1 MQMKKLLT
9 FFAAALISVG
19 AFADSY
25 TLTFKTNGTADS
37 TKVIKPTEE
46 VANVVDQG
54 ANYVSG
60 FRIGPGGGTSTTTTG
75 AYLGKDGYGLKFGT
89 SSRGANLVIGMNAL
103 GAVNAD
109 SIVVSACAW
118 ENAKGGYD
126 TPNAVING
134 QAITIP
140 ADGTFRN
147 YSVAIGSKLDSIY
160 VSNSAKGRFYVNSIT
175 VYYAQ
180 GNSFDP
186 AIAHSPRYAA
196 GKTYE
201 YLLGPDMVDE
211 TKTRGGETK
220 KGIADIYQWIVYT
233 NPTGTLDDGT
243 AEVATS
249 NRWTNINP
257 AEEND
262 TTSTWIQVKGQY
274 NNAGS
279 VNSPC
284 LDFQDY
290 GKYITFYVKDTKKFV
305 AFAAGSASSKADNL
319 EYIKVS
325 AVSADGTSLVEGQ
338 STPGK
343 IYGKGTSSD
352 YCSIELD
359 PTKAYEITIKDAC
372 DADHSAG
379 KATVMLTGIQLWGTD
394 TIPGVGVHSAKMDDY
409 SYWETVAGPDMVTT
423 YVSSADGKTYYRTN
437 FEGVKYNNPTD
448 TDNDGYIQ
456 VQTSNRWTDLNPT
469 THEKGTWIQVKGNNG
484 SVNAPVITKKWNKSI
499 EFNVTGAKIFRVFA
513 TGSSSSK
520 ANDNNAVYLTVTPFN
535 NNGGVFTTNSTPG
548 KIYGKGSSS
557 DSVSVVLNP
566 NERYNIL
573 VETGV
578 DLPSGKDPD
587 IMITGINLQ
596 NEEGVEQQAQ
606 NLGTLN
612 RTIAAAVAA
621 NQDTLE
627 LAAGQSYSLNGEA
640 PVAKMTIVGNGATIV
655 TDSLG
660 QLTATRSLVVENAK
674 FNCANSTV
682 APIALSAT
690 PDSATYTY
698 GTQYGDTIYYTQAEA
713 DSINAL
719 GGDSVS
725 VNDIKTITKAY
736 KYAGAN
742 QKVFEAD
749 LISLKNCEFNDL
761 ATSLVTGNKQP
772 YALLKLDIDGSKVFQ
787 AYKSGDPTINWYGGP
802 NSIKDINIVNSTFV
816 NDSTNNNV
824 YFLRYSNAS
833 NARPK
838 KVYGTNGTASWV
850 MKNNTLVN
858 MSATQNF
865 ANNYVSD
872 PTDTLTWT
880 GNVFDNCYRLNKAAG
895 NCVKNFTN
903 ADNTI
908 KKGVK
913 SIDSN
918 DLKSYATEDSL
929 MFNPANKAHNYTLS
943 EFSLSAKNQFG
954 APEWLVAYATDT
966 IPSGKEIGNY
976 IANYQAYVSDE
987 GKFYL
992 VPDGK
997 YTINQSIV
1005 APRSLSLEGDATAA
1019 ATIDASGLAE
1029 PFVVLDTLAGDTTIS
1044 SYYRVDS
1051 IHVANVSVKNLKNSI
1066 IWDNNIQKC
1075 VVDLTIDNSVLQ
1087 LATEAVKNEALVSFQ
1102 KGGVKDFTIKNSTVY
1117 GVDSV
1122 AKYFIRYNN
1131 GARLDRYGF
1140 DKTTETQSMNY
1151 LDNTFYGVLSLS
1163 GAQWG
1168 NYNGIS
1174 GQAYSKFDV
1183 ENNIWYNC
1191 GKDIVRRMAGGR
1203 FGSGV
1208 DTTFVNNTYFNDS
1221 VDISASEASYDA
1233 SGTILTSDPEFKDA
1247 AAGDF
1252 TIGETTLQALYQTGD
1267 PRWRVPYATP
1277 VPAFGEVTYALV
1289 AGDTFTSGQIVD
1301 VTVDED
1307 VVATIQ
1313 YGEAGGADF
1322 AEAKADGN
1330 APEGYTASTGGN
1342 GTNGNKAGGTFY
1354 TIVPK
1359 YDGVI
1364 EAAIILNPGKS
1375 FHLTV
1380 DGVQNETFD
1389 GNTVAEKFY
1398 GNFKFNVA
1406 AGKSYKFWVDGSKLG
1421 FYGFNY
1427 KYGTDVEPINEQS
1440 LGAIAT
1446 GIDSISDNSNKLD
1459 LNAPMYNVSG
1469 QRVGK
1474 SYRGIV
1480 IQNGKKY
1487 MLK

>member
-1 MQMKKLLT
+1 MKKLLT

-25 TLTFKTNGTADS
+25 TLTFKTNGASDGAM
-37 TKVIKPTEE
+37 IKDTTS

-54 ANYVSG
+54 AKYVSG
-60 FRIGPGGGTSTTTTG
+60 FRVGAGGTTTRG
-75 AYLGKDGYGLKFGT
+75 YLGKDGYGLKFGN
-89 SSRGANLVIGMNAL
+89 SSNSGNLVIAMSPL
-103 GAVNAD
+103 GAVQVD
-109 SIVVSACAW
+109 SIVVNACAW
-118 ENAKGGYD
+118 WNPSTKVVD
-126 TPNAVING
+126 TPTAYING
-134 QAITIP
+134 QKVAIT
-140 ADGTFRN
+140 DTLLKDYTVSFSG
-147 YSVAIGSKLDSIY
+147 KLDSIY
-160 VSNSAKGRFYVNSIT
+160 LSGASGKGNRYYIKSIT

-186 AIAHSPRYAA
+186 AIAHSPRYSA

-201 YLLGPDMVDE
+201 YIAGPDMIDE
-211 TKTRGGETK
+211 HK
-220 KGIADIYQWIVYT
+220 KLNGSDKNGIADIYQWIVYT
-233 NPTGTLDDGT
+233 NPTSKLDDGT
-243 AEVATS
+243 AEVSTS
-249 NRWTNINP
+249 NRWTNLNP

-262 TTSTWIQVKGQY
+262 TSGTWMQVKGQY
-274 NNAGS
+274 NNEGS
-279 VNSPC
+279 ANSPC
-284 LDFQDY
+284 IDNQDY

-305 AFAAGSASSKADNL
+305 AFAVGSASSKATNL

-325 AVSADGTSLVEGQ
+325 AVSADGTSLVEGE

-343 IYGKGTSSD
+343 IYGKGSSSD
-352 YCSIELD
+352 YCSIDLD

-372 DADHSAG
+372 NAEHSAG
-379 KATVMLTGIQLWGTD
+379 KATVMLSGIQLWGVD
-394 TIPGVGVHSAKMDDY
+394 SIPGVGVHKGNMDDY

-423 YVSSADGKTYYRTN
+423 YESTADGKTYYRTN

-469 THEKGTWIQVKGNNG
+469 THEKGTWIQVKGRNG

-520 ANDNNAVYLTVTPFN
+520 ATDNNAVYLTVTPFN
-535 NNGGVFTTNSTPG
+535 NNNGVFTANSTPG

-557 DSVSVVLNP
+557 DSVSVVLDP

-573 VETGV
+573 VETGS
-578 DLPSGKDPD
+578 DLASGKDPD

-596 NEEGVEQQAQ
+596 NEEGIEQQAQ

-621 NQDTLE
+621 NKETLE
-627 LAAGQSYSLNGEA
+627 LAAGQSYTLNGEA

-655 TDSLG
+655 TDTLG

-682 APIALSAT
+682 APIALSTT

-749 LISLKNCEFNDL
+749 LISLKGCEFNDL
-761 ATSLVTGNKQP
+761 QTSLVTGNNKP
-772 YALLKLDIDGSKVFQ
+772 YALLKLDIDGTKVFQ

-802 NSIKDINIVNSTFV
+802 NSIKNINIVNSTLA
-816 NDSTNNNV
+816 NDSVDNEV
-824 YFLRYSNAS
+824 YFLRYSNPS
-833 NARPK
+833 NARPT
-838 KVYGTNGTASWV
+838 KVFGKDGTASWV

-858 MSATQNF
+858 MASSINF

-872 PTDTLTWT
+872 KTDTLTWT
-880 GNVFDNCYRLNKAAG
+880 GNVFYNCYRLQKAGG
-895 NCVKNFTN
+895 NCVLNFTA

-908 KKGVK
+908 KGVVH
-913 SIDSN
+913 SVDGT
-918 DLKSYATEDSL
+918 DLKKYATEDAL
-929 MFNPANKAHNYTLS
+929 VFNPNNAAHNYTLS

-966 IPSGKEIGNY
+966 IPSGKEIGSY
-976 IANYQAYVSDE
+976 VANYQAYVSDE

-997 YTINQSIV
+997 YTITQSIV

-1019 ATIDASGLAE
+1019 ATIDASGLAD

-1051 IHVANVSVKNLKNSI
+1051 IHVANVSVKGLKNSI
-1066 IWDNNIQKC
+1066 IWDNNIKKC

-1102 KGGVKDFTIKNSTVY
+1102 QGGVKDFTIKNSTVY

-1131 GARLDRYGF
+1131 SARLDRYGF
-1140 DKTTETQSMNY
+1140 DKSTETQSMNY

-1174 GQAYSKFDV
+1174 GQSYSKFDV

-1208 DTTFVNNTYFNDS
+1208 DSTFVNNTYFNDS
-1221 VDISASEASYDA
+1221 VDISASESNYDA
-1233 SGTILTSDPEFKDA
+1233 SGTILTSDPGFKDA
-1247 AAGDF
+1247 VNGDF
-1252 TIGETTLQALYQTGD
+1252 TIGASTQQAQYQTGD
-1267 PRWRVPYATP
+1267 PRWRVEFIDPTGIEKVNTNAN
-1277 VPAFGEVTYALV
+1277 V
-1289 AGDTFTSGQIVD
+1289 
-1301 VTVDED
+1301 ED
-1307 VVATIQ
+1307 
-1313 YGEAGGADF
+1313 
-1322 AEAKADGN
+1322 N
-1330 APEGYTASTGGN
+1330 
-1342 GTNGNKAGGTFY
+1342 NGNK
-1354 TIVPK
+1354 
-1359 YDGVI
+1359 
-1364 EAAIILNPGKS
+1364 L
-1375 FHLTV
+1375 
-1380 DGVQNETFD
+1380 
-1389 GNTVAEKFY
+1389 
-1398 GNFKFNVA
+1398 
-1406 AGKSYKFWVDGSKLG
+1406 
-1421 FYGFNY
+1421 
-1427 KYGTDVEPINEQS
+1427 DV
-1440 LGAIAT
+1440 
-1446 GIDSISDNSNKLD
+1446 
-1459 LNAPMYNVSG
+1459 NAPMYNIAG